1 MSKTFKVSPQDKK
14 SIGCTEIFEK
24 TVDGVTYR
32 AELENWYR
40 WGYAI
45 ISGVED
51 ETELAQEHG
60 TLEVSGY
67 TIEDHSFDD
76 GVAAYWYYGNNVT
89 DEMKQELEAA
99 WDEDWYDGVEELGW
113 TLIDTETYFH
123 GPLEVEFISEEVE
136 EDSTGETVAPK
147 ASWPF

>member
-1 MSKTFKVSPQDKK
+1 MSKTFKVSPSQKK
-14 SIGCTEIFEK
+14 SICTTEIFEK

-40 WGYAI
+40 WGYAV

-51 ETELAQEHG
+51 ETELTENE

-67 TIEDHSFDD
+67 SIEDHSFDD
-76 GVAAYWYYGNNVT
+76 GVAAYWYYSSNIT
-89 DEMKQELEAA
+89 DEMKEEVETA
-99 WDEDWYDGVEELGW
+99 WDEDWYDGVEEHGW

-123 GPLEVEFISEEVE
+123 GPIEVEFVSEEVDEDE
-136 EDSTGETVAPK
+136 EEVDPSKPK
-147 ASWPF
+147 WPF